1 MFFGRCQAKL
11 ECPLQGA
18 SPGRVV
24 WRTSSYSCSR
34 TLHATDWSNG
44 AAGPIQFGT
53 SAIAGVARARLH
65 ATTNCLW
72 DFSSRFFLEVYSW
85 SVLSKETWPQGS
97 GVFLLCMRQV
107 ASGYMVAVYYEVQ
120 MTRIQPNKNRIR
132 EMASFELG
140 KEIEKYVFSPPKDS
154 KFFRCP
160 TLVTIPKNIF
170 LYFFTAPKT

>member
-1 MFFGRCQAKL
+1 
-11 ECPLQGA
+11 
-18 SPGRVV
+18 
-24 WRTSSYSCSR
+24 
-34 TLHATDWSNG
+34 
-44 AAGPIQFGT
+44 
-53 SAIAGVARARLH
+53 
-65 ATTNCLW
+65 
-72 DFSSRFFLEVYSW
+72 
-85 SVLSKETWPQGS
+85 
-97 GVFLLCMRQV
+97 MRQV

>member
-1 MFFGRCQAKL
+1 MVAFIPLRKDLIMLWSFGGHPIFRKMLKSPFQLTRLFFRRCQAKL
-11 ECPLQGA
+11 ECSLQGA
-18 SPGRVV
+18 SQGRMV
-24 WRTSSYSCSR
+24 WRTSSCSCSR

-85 SVLSKETWPQGS
+85 RVLSKETWPQGS

-120 MTRIQPNKNRIR
+120 MTRIQPTARISNV
-132 EMASFELG
+132 EESCF
-140 KEIEKYVFSPPKDS
+140 K
-154 KFFRCP
+154 
-160 TLVTIPKNIF
+160 
-170 LYFFTAPKT
+170 